1 MKVNSCTYRP
11 IYKVETLSQT
21 NILDAIDNFIFR
33 TRRLNIKFDA
43 IYPADPC
50 AFPFAMYISGKTGTP
65 IKQEKFIKSEEKV
78 LMVFSI
84 FPDQI
89 KKPGI
94 NFLTPKYITE
104 KIKVFRKQF
113 PKSPSLLIASNNHI
127 KDIDIQLII
136 HKKHERVN
144 SYKFLIEAYKNFY
157 FPVEGEFLH
166 IEETFWKISR
176 QEIGLF
182 EKAKRIRDNAMKLGY
197 DDIHTDLIPLEEDV
211 DILYWEKFEKLK
223 LYRPETKQKETEENF
238 KIKYRKLLDLKN
250 KEDSSV
256 IASILETISQTIEP
270 HFPVRVAYTNYEI
283 VHDRKVLIVPVAR
296 EIVDGVEL
304 KIEISH
310 IKAKPSEEKLLTEL
324 VENALKTLV
333 KDILKHKT
341 FRPYVEIV
349 KEKDRLFLY
358 INWFLDREVL
368 NLLSERIN
376 KKWLLARL
384 FYRKKA
390 VSRKNEL
397 IKNLQDFKFSLE
409 NLTYLFSA
417 MESLYAESP
426 VMFKAVG
433 NKMKEILEEKNL
445 WYLIGIYALKCF
457 GYIKID
463 GIAGNKELLQFLL
476 KLKNYE
482 NFHQFFALEN
492 RYVFPVITERK
503 YRPNWERVIK
513 TDEPIVLTRE
523 VLNPQTPVTYT
534 IKDSHGF
541 FLGTV
546 PKVVAHYIAAKEETG
561 KKLTCEKFFLD
572 ETMFSGSSYWIEV
585 TIDD

>member
-1 MKVNSCTYRP
+1 MRINSCTYRP
-11 IYKVETLSQT
+11 IYKVDTLSQA
-21 NILDAIDNFIFR
+21 NILDAIDNFILR
-33 TRRLNIKFDA
+33 TRRLNIKFNA
-43 IYPADPC
+43 VYPADPC
-50 AFPFAMYISGKTGTP
+50 AFPFAMYISGKTGIP
-65 IKQEKFIKSEEKV
+65 VKQEKFIKPEEKV

-89 KKPGI
+89 KKSGI
-94 NFLTPKYITE
+94 NFLTENYITE
-104 KIKVFRKQF
+104 KIRTFRKQF
-113 PKSPSLLIASNNHI
+113 PNSPSLLIASNRHV
-127 KDIDIQLII
+127 KEADIQLVLY
-136 HKKHERVN
+136 KHPERVN
-144 SYKFLIEAYKNFY
+144 SYKFLTEAYKNFY

-166 IEETFWKISR
+166 IEESFWQISR

-182 EKAKRIRDNAMKLGY
+182 EKAKRIRNNAMKLGY
-197 DDIHTDLIPLEEDV
+197 DDVHTDLIPLEEDV
-211 DILYWEKFEKLK
+211 DILYWEKLEKLQ
-223 LYRPETKQKETEENF
+223 LYTPSLPERKNEENF
-238 KIKYRKLLDLKN
+238 KIKYKKLLDLKN
-250 KEDSSV
+250 REDSSV

-270 HFPVRVAYTNYEI
+270 YFPLRVAYTNYEI

-310 IKAKPSEEKLLTEL
+310 LKTKPEEEKVLIEL

-349 KEKDRLFLY
+349 KEKGRFFLY

-368 NLLSERIN
+368 NLLSTRIN
-376 KKWLLARL
+376 KKWLLSRL

-409 NLTYLFSA
+409 NLTFLFSA

-433 NKMKEILEEKNL
+433 SKIKEILEEKNL
-445 WYLIGIYALKCF
+445 WYLIGIYALRCF
-457 GYIKID
+457 GYTRID
-463 GIAGNKELLQFLL
+463 GIAGNRELLQFLL

-492 RYVFPVITERK
+492 RYIFPVITERK

-546 PKVVAHYIAAKEETG
+546 PKVIAHYMAAKEEAG
-561 KKLTCEKFFLD
+561 KKLICRKFFFD
-572 ETMFSGSSYWIEV
+572 EMMFSGSSYWIEV
-585 TIDD
+585 TVND